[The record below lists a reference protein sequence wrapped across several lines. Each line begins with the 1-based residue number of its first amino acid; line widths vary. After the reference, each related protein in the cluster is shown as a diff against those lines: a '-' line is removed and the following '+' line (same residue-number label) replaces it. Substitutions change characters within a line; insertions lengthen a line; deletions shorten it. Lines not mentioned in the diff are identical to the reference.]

1 MKWEDERESD
11 NVEDRRGSPISGRGA
26 SLGCGG
32 LVLLLLVSWLTGVS
46 PAKLLDL
53 IQGQASEP
61 SASHGTPACRAGYP
75 RGVGRAGRQARQVR
89 RRRSRFDRRRLE
101 GVFAENGKPYQEPKL
116 VLFSGAARSA
126 CGMASMATGPFY
138 CQLDAKVYLDTSFFR
153 ELSDRFGAPGDFADA
168 YVIAHEVGHHVQD
181 TLGLFDRLGRSRD
194 DKATSVR
201 IELQADCYAGV
212 WGNRANRDH
221 KLIEP
226 GDFEEGLRAAAAIGD
241 DRLQRMASGHVAP
254 ESFTHGTSQERAAG
268 CAAGWPAEIP
278 PSATPS
284 AGGSTSRSSSAG
296 SNDVRAGR
304 AQQTERPRL
313 QRGNVCHPYRADRD
327 ARRSRQP
334 GPAFHRCHGGGRV
347 VLRS

>member
-1 MKWEDERESD
+1 MAGGGGQTMKWEDERESD
-11 NVEDRRGSPISGRGA
+11 NVEDRRGFPIGGRGA

-32 LVLLLLVSWLTGVS
+32 LVLLLLVSWLTGIS
-46 PAKLLDL
+46 PMKLLDA
-53 IQGQASEP
+53 IQGQASGP
-61 SASHGTPACRAGYP
+61 SASASSSAPAPAPGTSGGPAASAAPSDKLGKFAA
-75 RGVGRAGRQARQVR
+75 VVLASTEDVWK
-89 RRRSRFDRRRLE
+89 
-101 GVFAENGKPYQEPKL
+101 GVFAESGKPYQEPRL

-138 CQLDAKVYLDTSFFR
+138 CQLDRKVYLDTSFFR

-181 TLGLFDRLGRSRD
+181 ELGLFDRLGRSRE

-241 DRLQRMASGHVAP
+241 DRLQRMTSGHVAP
-254 ESFTHGTSQERAAG
+254 ESFTHGTSQERS
-268 CAAGWPAEIP
+268 GWLRRGLTTGDPGRCD
-278 PSATPS
+278 TFR
-284 AGGSTSRSSSAG
+284 GSL
-296 SNDVRAGR
+296 D
-304 AQQTERPRL
+304 
-313 QRGNVCHPYRADRD
+313 
-327 ARRSRQP
+327 
-334 GPAFHRCHGGGRV
+334 
-347 VLRS
+347 